1 MDRIKC
7 PGCGREIRPALSCPM
22 CGFRFQ
28 GALGEPQE
36 ALPRPWNP
44 ARLDRSSPTMAEG
57 SWLGV
62 LAAVLGAA
70 ALAGPWV
77 VISILSLGRPS
88 AFTFVVAWAVG
99 PLSIVGSVMAVKLG
113 RSAREQV
120 VGLGGFAAAFVGVA
134 LGWVGIGLAVF
145 GLIGSLF
152 GIWGG
157 PLNQLTDV
165 LRTS

>member
-1 MDRIKC
+1 
-7 PGCGREIRPALSCPM
+7 
-22 CGFRFQ
+22 
-28 GALGEPQE
+28 
-36 ALPRPWNP
+36 
-44 ARLDRSSPTMAEG
+44 MAEG

-77 VISILSLGRPS
+77 VISVLSLARPS

-99 PLSIVGSVMAVKLG
+99 PLSVVGSVMAVKLG
-113 RSAREQV
+113 RSAQEQV

-145 GLIGSLF
+145 GLISSLF

-157 PLNQLTDV
+157 PLNQLTNV